1 MVPPQLIQTLI
12 AILAVLVAT
21 LGLASL
27 YKAEMVVEALFVFV
41 LQSTV
46 VYIIISVSSF
56 SQYAIALI
64 ILLSSATLFSFLSI
78 LVQLP
83 AVLNYLS
90 PILFVAFCLVAF
102 KILFQLIFP
111 IHPRRLIPL
120 PKADQLYGISLD
132 TVESGVPPAQDNP
145 LKTILLVSFSSQFL
159 FLLFCILRLSSLAF
173 LSQDTPKRWAL
184 KTAQTILLILS
195 SLCSTYVFSQ
205 YACHQGLQYGDH
217 KRLRLAAGPSGAFKT
232 VNGLCSTSSGTS
244 HAHDAS
250 AAVDVSGSLEASK
263 ASIISDAS
271 INSTV
276 SIASDA
282 SDANKRAYT
291 NINSYYKHDNDND
304 SATLSSSPSVS
315 VPGSL
320 SPHSRWSRFIALA
333 SRPTTTM
340 ASTAS
345 LAPSAATDTAAISE
359 VCTRVNSRFTL
370 DIGRSSTFP
379 SSIPSIPSISSSRS
393 TIPSI
398 HSIDSNPSVFGSIST
413 LYTLPNDALSYM
425 DITTSATGVTGASP
439 VLITATPFLHP
450 ATATLSNSQNSHYMT
465 TSADTYGMTADYR
478 LVEYADEGSRR
489 EASFPDQ
496 SLCPLSRDLNPHI
509 TYSTNQDR
517 VLASE
522 VSLDAVVTAIPLL
535 HPATTTFQ
543 TSQDKAILAYKHDMT
558 ANYADNV
565 ASYGTVRYIDEGV
578 SRGAPIPDQTSCP
591 LSRGLAP
598 HLTCLTNQNRVLATD
613 VSLDAAAATTT
624 LDFDSGRAHLIG
636 HKESMHSLTSFSS
649 TSSSSSS
656 STTTLGISTT
666 TSMQSMH
673 ERTVSW
679 SSSSVAL
686 PGSGRRN
693 VAMKMKMT
701 GGVPLGKC
709 VPLDVLSR
717 NFLQDEDEVG
727 TESPVSLTPDSEFS
741 PRLDDSEFSSSKR
754 TKSRGSWGRSMSAT
768 AAFEMDSAAYNLPD
782 VAEENVKKKSR
793 SGSAFLFGGWGRVRG
808 DDHTQDQEQVQGH
821 RRQRSRGL
829 SLSIGRVMKGRSL
842 SISLLSGWM
851 KSRPKKDEDDDDE
864 TQRVLGGDSMPSSET
879 PSLFSGSGWG
889 SGSPMFSSLSLTGMT
904 GSKAAINTSRSTLVT
919 TSSSTTPNASPSS
932 TPTSQGKKAGWKT
945 IQGKKSCSMMMDD
958 THHRPADF
966 MDMRDPFAPPVLGL
980 RARTSPSSLITPP
993 SPPSPS
999 STRVGGS
1006 GRTKGRGR
1014 ERERNVSCPSPCP
1027 TTPTPG
1033 SALDISSAQQ
1043 QHEGL
1048 LDVEEA
1054 LLTQRLLMRLDL
1066 SSSPF

>member
-1 MVPPQLIQTLI
+1 MSPVPSPAISSSLFFLVPFLLLVLAFQPSSTRRPSMVPPQLIQTLI

-64 ILLSSATLFSFLSI
+64 VLLSSATLFSFLSI

-111 IHPRRLIPL
+111 NRPRRPISL
-120 PKADQLYGISLD
+120 PKADQLYSISLD
-132 TVESGVPPAQDNP
+132 TVESGVFPAQDNP

-159 FLLFCILRLSSLAF
+159 FLLFCILRLSSLA
-173 LSQDTPKRWAL
+173 QDTPKQWAL

-195 SLCSTYVFSQ
+195 SLCSTYAFSQ
-205 YACHQGLQYGDH
+205 YACHQGLQHGDQKHYGIIRSQFSRMHPPPSLRDL
-217 KRLRLAAGPSGAFKT
+217 RFFTNSEAVGLRLAAGPSGAFKT

-244 HAHDAS
+244 DAHDAS
-250 AAVDVSGSLEASK
+250 AAVHVSGSLEASK

-291 NINSYYKHDNDND
+291 NINSYSKHDNDND

-320 SPHSRWSRFIALA
+320 SPQSRWSRFIALA
-333 SRPTTTM
+333 SRPATSM
-340 ASTAS
+340 ASMAS

-398 HSIDSNPSVFGSIST
+398 HSIDSNPSVFGSINT

-439 VLITATPFLHP
+439 VMITATPFLHP
-450 ATATLSNSQNSHYMT
+450 ATATLSNSQNSHYVT
-465 TSADTYGMTADYR
+465 TLADKYGMTADYR

-565 ASYGTVRYIDEGV
+565 ASYGTVRYIHEGV
-578 SRGAPIPDQTSCP
+578 APIPDQTSCP

-613 VSLDAAAATTT
+613 VSLDVAAATTT

-717 NFLQDEDEVG
+717 NFLQDEDEVE

-741 PRLDDSEFSSSKR
+741 PRLDDSEYPSSKR

-768 AAFEMDSAAYNLPD
+768 AAFEMDNASYNLPD
-782 VAEENVKKKSR
+782 VAEEDVKKKSR

-808 DDHTQDQEQVQGH
+808 DDHTQDQEQVQEQGRGH

-851 KSRPKKDEDDDDE
+851 KSRSKKDDDDDDDE

-879 PSLFSGSGWG
+879 PSLFFGSGWG
-889 SGSPMFSSLSLTGMT
+889 SGSPMFSSLSLTGMA

-919 TSSSTTPNASPSS
+919 TSSGTTPNASPSS

-980 RARTSPSSLITPP
+980 RARTSPS
-993 SPPSPS
+993 
-999 STRVGGS
+999 
-1006 GRTKGRGR
+1006 
-1014 ERERNVSCPSPCP
+1014 
-1027 TTPTPG
+1027 
-1033 SALDISSAQQ
+1033 
-1043 QHEGL
+1043 
-1048 LDVEEA
+1048 
-1054 LLTQRLLMRLDL
+1054 
-1066 SSSPF
+1066 